1 VHSNNQAGVEP
12 DNVMWV
18 PFSDADEAKIPLV
31 ELEFT
36 VDHIKTIQFGMNL
49 PIDP

>member
-1 VHSNNQAGVEP
+1 LPKNQDDP
-12 DNVMWV
+12 FFCS
-18 PFSDADEAKIPLV
+18 FSDADEAKIPLV